1 VADLVMLLFTA
12 GLLRAGWSSGFI
24 RRLLGLVFLAGSFVA
39 GAYLRV
45 PAGAIVGTLLPQIPS
60 AYAEMVGYT
69 VASSALLLGLNLVS
83 QPFMSRAPKH
93 GLSRKA
99 DQTLGLVLG
108 GIEAILIL
116 SVGIVILHTYAD
128 VQSVGGFVDTGLL
141 HDVRVAV
148 DGSTIGQLLEKTT
161 VPIVLLLL
169 GPLLPKDV
177 TTVVQTS
184 IPGGLPFFPKVPV
197 P

>member
-1 VADLVMLLFTA
+1 MADIVMLLFLA

-24 RRLLGLVFLAGSFVA
+24 RRLLGLLFLVASFVA
-39 GAYLRV
+39 GAYLRG
-45 PAGAIVGTLLPQIPS
+45 PAGALVGNFLPQIPS

-83 QPFMSRAPKH
+83 SPFMSRAPKH
-93 GLSRKA
+93 GLSRKT
-99 DQTLGLVLG
+99 DQLLGLILG
-108 GIEAILIL
+108 GVEGVLIL
-116 SVGIVILHTYAD
+116 SAAIVILHTYAS

-141 HDVRVAV
+141 HDVRDAV
-148 DGSTIGQLLEKTT
+148 DGSTIGQVLEKTT

-169 GPLLPKDV
+169 GPLLPKDI
-177 TTVVQTS
+177 TTVVQSS

>member
-1 VADLVMLLFTA
+1 MADLVMLLFLA

-24 RRLLGLVFLAGSFVA
+24 RRVLGLVFLAASFVA
-39 GAYLRV
+39 GAYLRE
-45 PAGAIVGTLLPQIPS
+45 PAGAIVTTFLPQIPS
-60 AYAEMVGYT
+60 AYAEMVGYS
-69 VASSALLLGLNLVS
+69 VASTGLLVGLNLLS

-93 GLSRKA
+93 GLSRKT
-99 DQTLGLVLG
+99 DQLLGLILG
-108 GIEAILIL
+108 GLEGVLIL
-116 SVGIVILHTYAD
+116 SAGIVILHTYAD

-141 HDVRVAV
+141 HDLRVAV
-148 DGSTIGQLLEKTT
+148 DGSTIGQILEKTT

-169 GPLLPKDV
+169 GPLLPKDI
-177 TTVVQTS
+177 TQVVQTS

>member
-1 VADLVMLLFTA
+1 MADIVMLLFLA

-24 RRLLGLVFLAGSFVA
+24 RRLLGLLFLVASFVA
-39 GAYLRV
+39 GAYLRE
-45 PAGAIVGTLLPQIPS
+45 PAGTLVNTLLPQIPA

-83 QPFMSRAPKH
+83 SPFMSRAPKH
-93 GLSRKA
+93 GLSRKT
-99 DQTLGLVLG
+99 DQLLGLILG
-108 GIEAILIL
+108 GVEGVLIL
-116 SVGIVILHTYAD
+116 SAAIVILHTYAS

-141 HDVRVAV
+141 HDVRDAV
-148 DGSTIGQLLEKTT
+148 DGSTIGQVLEKTT

-169 GPLLPKDV
+169 GPLLPKDI
-177 TTVVQTS
+177 TQVVQAS

>member
-1 VADLVMLLFTA
+1 MADIVMLLFLA

-24 RRLLGLVFLAGSFVA
+24 RRLLGLVFLVGSFVA

-45 PAGAIVGTLLPQIPS
+45 PAGALVGTFLPQIPA
-60 AYAEMVGYT
+60 AYAEMVGYS

-93 GLSRKA
+93 GLSRKT
-99 DQTLGLVLG
+99 DQLLGLILG
-108 GIEAILIL
+108 GVEGVLIL
-116 SVGIVILHTYAD
+116 SAAIVILHTYAS

-141 HDVRVAV
+141 HDIRDAV
-148 DGSTIGQLLEKTT
+148 DGSTIGQVLEKTT

-177 TTVVQTS
+177 TTVVQSS

>member
-1 VADLVMLLFTA
+1 MADLVMLLFLA

-24 RRLLGLVFLAGSFVA
+24 RRLLGLVFLGASFVV
-39 GAYLRV
+39 GAYLRE
-45 PAGAIVGTLLPQIPS
+45 PAGAIVGSFLPQIPA

-83 QPFMSRAPKH
+83 APFMSRAPKH

-99 DQTLGLVLG
+99 DQTLGLILG
-108 GIEAILIL
+108 GLEGVLIL
-116 SVGIVILHTYAD
+116 SAAIVILHTYAS
-128 VQSVGGFVDTGLL
+128 VQNVGGFVDTGLL
-141 HDVRVAV
+141 HDVREAV
-148 DGSTIGQLLEKTT
+148 DGSTIGQILEKST

-169 GPLLPKDV
+169 GPLLPKDI
-177 TTVVQTS
+177 TQVVQTS